1 MGRIY
6 QRADKKINL
15 PKDQEFNFAICG
27 ISKAVPKYYLKKF
40 GYNNFLIGNENNSKY
55 VMMTNRSTFDQ
66 KENKLTNCFNK
77 FKGEDIFKVSR
88 NGVDLSI
95 IRKIN

>member
-1 MGRIY
+1 MFT
-6 QRADKKINL
+6 K
-15 PKDQEFNFAICG
+15 
-27 ISKAVPKYYLKKF
+27 
-40 GYNNFLIGNENNSKY
+40 
-55 VMMTNRSTFDQ
+55 NRSTFDQ

-77 FKGEDIFKVSR
+77 FKGEDVFKVSR